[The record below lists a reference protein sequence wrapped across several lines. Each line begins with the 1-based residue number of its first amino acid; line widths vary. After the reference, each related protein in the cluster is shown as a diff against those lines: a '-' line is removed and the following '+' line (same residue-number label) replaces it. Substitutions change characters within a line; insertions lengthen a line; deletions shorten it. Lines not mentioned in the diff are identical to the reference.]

1 MGQKKTLT
9 PMNEKKCKNNYVSS
23 TVEVLNAR
31 VEAGY
36 QTSVNHDEG
45 NANTTRYG
53 EGSWDSP
60 TPSNGAPQY
69 T

>member
-1 MGQKKTLT
+1 MNKKDR
-9 PMNEKKCKNNYVSS
+9 KNDYVSPI
-23 TVEVLNAR
+23 VEVLNAR

-69 T
+69 N